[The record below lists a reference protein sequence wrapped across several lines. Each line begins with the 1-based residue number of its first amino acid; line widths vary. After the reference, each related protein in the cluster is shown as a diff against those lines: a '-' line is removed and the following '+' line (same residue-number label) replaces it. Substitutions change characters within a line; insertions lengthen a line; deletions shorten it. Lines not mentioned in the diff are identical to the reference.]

1 MKILFVHDHKFKCLG
16 DKYYSSGGLPSSI
29 WPRYTDVLGAITVVG
44 RDGGVLADTDK
55 GFTLSS
61 ADDVCFHLLPNI
73 ANLKSLLFGNKEV
86 RNSVHALVSQHDALI
101 ARLPSRLGTLFVKEA
116 IKQGKPYAI
125 EVVGCPWDALWN
137 YGGLK
142 GKLFAPYAA
151 LELKRLAKNSSFA
164 LYVTEF
170 FLQSRYPAHKDAVT
184 TFCSNVEIP
193 SVDRNVLAN
202 RLDKITYDSAGQSV
216 IFGLIANYSSRYKGI
231 DVAIRAL
238 KEANLRSWQLKVL
251 GSGDAS
257 YYQSLADE
265 LGVAERVHFV
275 GSLPS
280 GDPVFEWINSIDIY
294 LHPSFQ
300 EGLPRALVEAMSR
313 GAPALASQIAGIP
326 ELLNEPE
333 LIAAGDYKAL
343 AKKIAKMANDKSM
356 QASLAEQNFHKAK
369 GYYKDILDKRRRSF
383 WQQFQEHVEGPGPS
397 QE

>member
-1 MKILFVHDHKFKCLG
+1 MKVLFVHDHKFKCLG
-16 DKYYSSGGLPSSI
+16 GKYYSCGGLPSSI
-29 WPRYTDVLGAITVVG
+29 WPRYTAVLGEITVVG

-73 ANLKSLLFGNKEV
+73 SNLKSLLFGNKEV
-86 RNSVHALVSQHDALI
+86 KKSVHALVRQHDSLI

-116 IKQGKPYAI
+116 IRQGKPYAI

-137 YGGLK
+137 YGGLR

-151 LELKRLAKNSSFA
+151 LELKRLAKSSRFA
-164 LYVTEF
+164 LYVTEH
-170 FLQSRYPAHKDAVT
+170 FLQSRYPAHKEAVT

-193 SVDRNVLAN
+193 SVDINVLAS
-202 RLDKITYDSAGQSV
+202 RLDKILSDSSGQSV
-216 IFGLIANYSSRYKGI
+216 VFGLIANYSSKYKGI

-238 KEANLRSWQLKVL
+238 KEANLSSWQLKVL

-257 YYQSLADE
+257 YYQSLAEE
-265 LGVAERVHFV
+265 LGVSDKVHFV

-300 EGLPRALVEAMSR
+300 EGLPRALAEAMSR
-313 GAPALASQIAGIP
+313 GAPALASKIAGIP
-326 ELLNEPE
+326 ELLNESE

-343 AKKIAKMANDKSM
+343 AKKIVYIANDKIM

-369 GYYKDILDKRRRSF
+369 GYYKNILDERRRSF
-383 WQQFQEHVEGPGPS
+383 WQQFQESAGG
-397 QE
+397 

>member
-1 MKILFVHDHKFKCLG
+1 
-16 DKYYSSGGLPSSI
+16 
-29 WPRYTDVLGAITVVG
+29 
-44 RDGGVLADTDK
+44 
-55 GFTLSS
+55 
-61 ADDVCFHLLPNI
+61 
-73 ANLKSLLFGNKEV
+73 
-86 RNSVHALVSQHDALI
+86 
-101 ARLPSRLGTLFVKEA
+101 
-116 IKQGKPYAI
+116 
-125 EVVGCPWDALWN
+125 
-137 YGGLK
+137 
-142 GKLFAPYAA
+142 
-151 LELKRLAKNSSFA
+151 
-164 LYVTEF
+164 
-170 FLQSRYPAHKDAVT
+170 
-184 TFCSNVEIP
+184 
-193 SVDRNVLAN
+193 VLAN

-343 AKKIAKMANDKSM
+343 AKKIAKMAHDKSM